1 MVDLSPTGMVVW
13 GARSER
19 AIAHL
24 WNAYNAY
31 TELVDR
37 SPYTAQGVHPQGSIP
52 RVHQF
57 LLEAYQHA
65 FHDTMARNRR
75 DVRLLHPR
83 GGLDLK
89 DLTRILDAP
98 SLVRDACDFFS
109 DFPRARVAELYV
121 AMGMHP
127 RTAERRFA
135 AEGVTAVA
143 LKRAC
148 ALQHATRYV
157 LWSDLTLAQIAR
169 RFGYTDAVHLH
180 HEFRRATGGIPPSV
194 YREAGRLMH

>member
-1 MVDLSPTGMVVW
+1 MSYSLPFRVLGTLHRRSTAALWRENVENVLLSKVPTTVTKGFYARFEQTLPSASLVQDRWREVAMTDLSPTGMVLW

-31 TELVDR
+31 TDLVDR
-37 SPYTAQGVHPQGSIP
+37 SPYTEQGVRPQSALP
-52 RVHQF
+52 KVHEF
-57 LLEAYQHA
+57 MLEAYQHA

-75 DVRLLHPR
+75 DARLMHPQC
-83 GGLDLK
+83 GLDLK

-109 DFPRARVAELYV
+109 AFPRAKVAELYV
-121 AMGMHP
+121 ALGMHP

-135 AEGVTAVA
+135 A
-143 LKRAC
+143 
-148 ALQHATRYV
+148 
-157 LWSDLTLAQIAR
+157 
-169 RFGYTDAVHLH
+169 
-180 HEFRRATGGIPPSV
+180 
-194 YREAGRLMH
+194 